1 MDNPTRQHESPYELN
16 RRIENILRAGT
27 VAEVRHGKPARCRV
41 KTGGLLSNWV
51 PFVAGRSGGTARMW
65 WPPKVGE
72 QCLLLSPGGDM
83 LRAVAIPGIYS
94 DAMPQGSEDPAT
106 FLIEWSG
113 QDSMT
118 HVDGM
123 LTIRCERGITLMVQG
138 TTLRITADGVF
149 ASPDIKAPGE
159 GGISLHDHVHK
170 DVRSGID
177 NTGGPV

>member
-16 RRIENILRAGT
+16 RRIENILRVGT
-27 VAEVRHGKPARCRV
+27 VAEVRHGQPARCRV
-41 KTGGLLSNWV
+41 KSGGLLSNWV
-51 PFVAGRSGGTARMW
+51 PFMAGRAGGTARMW

-72 QCLLLSPGGDM
+72 QCLLLAPGGDL

-94 DAMPQGSEDPAT
+94 DAMPQGSEDGSA
-106 FLIEWSG
+106 FRIEWTG

-118 HVDGM
+118 HADDM

-138 TTLRITADGVF
+138 TTLRITAKGIF
-149 ASPDIKAPGE
+149 ASPDIKAPDE
-159 GGISLHDHVHK
+159 GGISLHDHVHQ

-177 NTGGPV
+177 NTGGPI

>member
-1 MDNPTRQHESPYELN
+1 MDKPTRQHESSYELN
-16 RRIENILRAGT
+16 RKIENILRWGT

-41 KTGGLLSNWV
+41 KSGGLLSNWV
-51 PFVAGRSGGTARMW
+51 PFVAGRAGGTARLW

-72 QCLLLSPGGDM
+72 QCVLLAPGGDL

-94 DAMPQGSEDPAT
+94 DAMPQGSEDDD
-106 FLIEWSG
+106 FCLDWSE
-113 QDSMT
+113 QDSMVHT
-118 HVDGM
+118 DGQ

-138 TTLRITADGVF
+138 TTLRITPEGIF

-159 GGISLHDHVHK
+159 GGVSLHDHVHK